1 METGELLAILVLVVF
16 LAIPLILAA
25 KAPEKVRA
33 LLADQTPQ
41 EKPTEADSNPDSDK
55 PKTAA

>member
-1 METGELLAILVLVVF
+1 METGELLAILVLVIF

-25 KAPEKVRA
+25 VAPEKVRA
-33 LLADQTPQ
+33 LMSNQTSQ
-41 EKPTEADSNPDSDK
+41 EKPTEADSSPDPNK